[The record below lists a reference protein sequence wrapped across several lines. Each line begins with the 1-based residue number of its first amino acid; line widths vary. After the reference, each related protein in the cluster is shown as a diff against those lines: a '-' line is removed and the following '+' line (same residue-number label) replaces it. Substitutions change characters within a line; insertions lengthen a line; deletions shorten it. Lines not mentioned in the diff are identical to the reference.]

1 MISRFVWGIC
11 LVAMCA
17 QFVVA
22 DDAPPPQS
30 DESSP
35 WKGRY
40 KLNISNDANWHND
53 AMDIDM
59 VSLEE
64 IEGTVEVDLGL
75 GPEGR
80 EPNADEVLHKVK
92 FKGRRSSDTDPYVAE
107 VMVGSVQPRVYR
119 FELFPIE
126 AGKSL
131 AGTVTMG
138 SKRAGALVRRD

>member
-1 MISRFVWGIC
+1 MMGRLVWGVFLFVSC
-11 LVAMCA
+11 VASVA
-17 QFVVA
+17 A
-22 DDAPPPQS
+22 DDAPPPP
-30 DESSP
+30 DEASP

-40 KLNISNDANWHND
+40 KLSISSDAPWHND
-53 AMDIDM
+53 ALDIDSAS
-59 VSLEE
+59 VEE
-64 IEGTVEVDLGL
+64 MEGTVEVDLGL

-80 EPNADEVLHKVK
+80 EPNADETLHKVK

>member
-1 MISRFVWGIC
+1 MSARFVWGIF
-11 LVAMCA
+11 LIAVCA
-17 QFVVA
+17 LPVCA
-22 DDAPPPQS
+22 DEAPPAP
-30 DESSP
+30 EEASP

-40 KLNISNDANWHND
+40 KLSISNDAAWHND
-53 AMDIDM
+53 ALDIDTAS
-59 VSLEE
+59 VEE
-64 IEGTVEVDLGL
+64 MEGTVEVDLGL

-80 EPNADEVLHKVK
+80 EPNADETLHKVK

-126 AGKSL
+126 PGKSL